1 MLIWHL
7 CIFPMRC
14 LLRSMTHFLIKLFS
28 LVAQSCLTL
37 CDPLDYSPPGFPV
50 HGILQARILKWVA
63 IPFSRGSSWLRN
75 WTHVSCISCVDR
87 RILYHWAPWGALLR
101 ALYRLWLTVLSW
113 RIPGTEEPG
122 GLPSMG
128 SHRVG
133 HDWRDL
139 AAATVLYQIWHLK
152 IFFSQSM
159 ARLLI
164 PLALSFTKAK
174 FSILMKFS
182 LSVVSFMDHIF
193 GGVHKKTS
201 PYPRSSRFSP
211 LLSYKRL
218 EFYIFVLYI

>member
-1 MLIWHL
+1 MDCSLPGSSIQG
-7 CIFPMRC
+7 IF
-14 LLRSMTHFLIKLFS
+14 H
-28 LVAQSCLTL
+28 
-37 CDPLDYSPPGFPV
+37 
-50 HGILQARILKWVA
+50 ARILEWVA
-63 IPFSRGSSWLRN
+63 ISFSKGSSHLRN
-75 WTHVSCISCVDR
+75 WTHVSCVSCIADGFFTTE
-87 RILYHWAPWGALLR
+87 PPEEPFLR
-101 ALYRLWLTVLSW
+101 ALYILWLTVLSW

-133 HDWRDL
+133 HNWRDL

-159 ARLLI
+159 GRLLI
-164 PLALSFTKAK
+164 PLAFSFTKAK
-174 FSILMKFS
+174 FSILMKSS